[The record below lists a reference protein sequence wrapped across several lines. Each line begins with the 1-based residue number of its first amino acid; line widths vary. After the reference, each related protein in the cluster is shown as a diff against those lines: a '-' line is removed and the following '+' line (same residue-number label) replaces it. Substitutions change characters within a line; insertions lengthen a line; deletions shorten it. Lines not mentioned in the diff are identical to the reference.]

1 MGLFTAFSAM
11 GKGADGKLIATILR
25 ELQKPLLAYE
35 MVTTSIESGGNTVN
49 HRLGRTP
56 MGWIVVDKDDIVD
69 MYRESWD
76 STKIIIQADA
86 AANVT
91 FLIF

>member
-1 MGLFTAFSAM
+1 MGLFTAFSSL
-11 GKGADGKLIATILR
+11 GKGPDGRLLATILR
-25 ELQKPLLAYE
+25 ELQRPLLAYE
-35 MVTTSIESGGNTVN
+35 LVTTSVESGPNIVSHKLSRVPT
-49 HRLGRTP
+49 
-56 MGWIVVDKDDIVD
+56 GWVVVDKDNIVD

-76 STKIIIQADA
+76 STKINIQADA

>member
-11 GKGADGKLIATILR
+11 GKGAEGKLLATLFR

-35 MVTTSIESGGNTVN
+35 LVTTSIESGANVVN

-56 MGWIVVDKDDIVD
+56 LGWIVVDKDDIVD
-69 MYRESWD
+69 MYRDSWD
-76 STKIIIQADA
+76 SDKINIQANA
-86 AANVT
+86 SANVT